1 MCPMPHYFV
10 TMDIEPANPLLP
22 VDKLASIVR
31 AAILP
36 TVEALVPLSA
46 QGTLV
51 TGGYL
56 VGGRSMMFVFEAESE
71 EEVREALEG
80 LPLSGV
86 ATTDVKEMRTLGE
99 LHNLESTGDLDDL

>member
-1 MCPMPHYFV
+1 MPMPHYFV

-31 AAILP
+31 AAVLP

-80 LPLSGV
+80 LPLTGL
-86 ATTDVKEMRTLGE
+86 ATTDVKEMRTLKRLAIALG
-99 LHNLESTGDLDDL
+99 

>member
-10 TMDIEPANPLLP
+10 TMDIEPANPALLP

-46 QGTLV
+46 QGMLV

-56 VGGRSMMFVFEAESE
+56 VGGEVHDVRFRSRVGG
-71 EEVREALEG
+71 RG
-80 LPLSGV
+80 
-86 ATTDVKEMRTLGE
+86 T
-99 LHNLESTGDLDDL
+99 

>member
-1 MCPMPHYFV
+1 MPHYFV

-31 AAILP
+31 AAVLP

-56 VGGRSMMFVFEAESE
+56 VGG
-71 EEVREALEG
+71 G
-80 LPLSGV
+80 P
-86 ATTDVKEMRTLGE
+86 
-99 LHNLESTGDLDDL
+99 